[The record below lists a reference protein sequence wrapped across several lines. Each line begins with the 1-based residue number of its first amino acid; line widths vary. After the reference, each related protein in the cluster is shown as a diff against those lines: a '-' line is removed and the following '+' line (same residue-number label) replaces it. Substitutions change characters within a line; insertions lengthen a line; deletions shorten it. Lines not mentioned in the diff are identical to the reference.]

1 MCMQCNNENK
11 QKFDM
16 FFCFVIFAQPPL
28 KSIATQS
35 SVEEASSQSV
45 GESYFIELITK
56 ASLRKFHPHEPC
68 FSQDIGLKM
77 EGSFFPFC
85 SHEQRFRARNWD
97 GCYGLIHL
105 SVCLDFCWSREL
117 VWEVAV
123 IFQAQQSASQM
134 PCLFCNSFLVLES
147 EFSRNQ
153 KSGVSVTLATEKF
166 TCCACENFRTETA
179 NTKECVSMGHGT
191 TLYPVSGYTFCLF
204 LYQEKH
210 PIVRA
215 IL

>member
-68 FSQDIGLKM
+68 FLQDIGLKM

-97 GCYGLIHL
+97 GCYGLHPFIGMYR
-105 SVCLDFCWSREL
+105 F
-117 VWEVAV
+117 
-123 IFQAQQSASQM
+123 
-134 PCLFCNSFLVLES
+134 FLVPRAGLGGCCD
-147 EFSRNQ
+147 FS
-153 KSGVSVTLATEKF
+153 S
-166 TCCACENFRTETA
+166 
-179 NTKECVSMGHGT
+179 T
-191 TLYPVSGYTFCLF
+191 TVCFVDAMFVL
-204 LYQEKH
+204 
-210 PIVRA
+210 
-215 IL
+215 